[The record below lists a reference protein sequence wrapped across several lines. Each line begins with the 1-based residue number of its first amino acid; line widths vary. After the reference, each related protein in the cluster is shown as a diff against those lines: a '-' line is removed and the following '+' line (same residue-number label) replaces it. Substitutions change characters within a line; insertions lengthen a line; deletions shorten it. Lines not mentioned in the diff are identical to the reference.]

1 MNRMYRYIVFCLVGL
16 LAVFAVQAQQ
26 LPINLENI
34 SDQQL
39 LQLIS
44 QYQLSGLSESE
55 LEARAREKGLSTD
68 QILLLKKRMA
78 ILDPGGMGVPTN
90 ASYNNKTDA
99 YTERN
104 RILTRGPSIKKRDST
119 GNTLYMFG
127 EEIFDNLDL
136 SFEPN
141 PHVTS
146 PPNYVIGIN
155 DQIVVDIFGLSE
167 NTKKL
172 KVSTEGTI
180 RFPNLGPI
188 RVAGLTLEQAT
199 EKITRSLT
207 TIYPAITGGKTRVAV
222 SLGQIRS
229 IRVTVIGEVFRPG
242 NYTMSSLSTLMHA
255 LYACGGPSGIGTMRE
270 VSLIRAGKKVVELD
284 VYDFLM
290 KGDLSKN
297 VLLQDD
303 DVIRVSPFQ
312 LRVGIR
318 GAVKR
323 PAIFDLR
330 PGDAASTLLQYA
342 GGFTDKAMKNFVR
355 VKRWGTANREVLT
368 VPFTQL
374 DRFQLLSGDTLYVDS
389 LVKWFT
395 NRVVIAGA
403 VNYPGEFGLNEVN
416 QLSTLLQMAQPNEM
430 ALLDRAM
437 IIRKQEDYTPSYIP
451 FSIKDVQ
458 AGKFNI
464 NLQREDSIH
473 IFKLEDLREA
483 YTLKIN
489 GEVNRPDTYLFA
501 SGMRIQ
507 DLILLAGG
515 LKDGASLQRIEVSR
529 RLRKS
534 NNALDTAVYAVIK
547 SIDLQQGIGL
557 VQNELDFLLEPFD
570 MVSVRKSP
578 SYKEQITVSVEGEVM
593 YPGTYTLAGNRE
605 RLTDIIKRAGGL
617 KQAAYAQGAILV
629 RKTYLGTSQADA
641 AIFNNKL
648 SLVNSQGRGAAPVLS
663 TTDTAQ
669 LRATLD
675 NISAQQKP
683 VAIRLD
689 QALQQPGTMEDLFL
703 EEGDVLKVPKQVQTV
718 QTFGAVNVP
727 QQLAYR
733 QGMTVRNLI
742 HESGGFALSA
752 ARKKLYVVNP
762 NGTVAAT
769 RRFLFFKSYPSLQ
782 PGSEIYVPARRESR
796 RLTPAEI
803 IGLGTGL
810 ISMGGLVIALLNTAR

>member
-1 MNRMYRYIVFCLVGL
+1 MLRYIIICLLGIYGFS
-16 LAVFAVQAQQ
+16 LAQAQQ
-26 LPINLENI
+26 IPVNLENI

-155 DQIVVDIFGLSE
+155 DQIVVDVFGLSE

-207 TIYPAITGGKTRVAV
+207 TIYPAIAGGKTRVAV

-303 DVIRVSPFQ
+303 DVIRISPFQ
-312 LRVGIR
+312 IRVGIR

-501 SGMRIQ
+501 AGMRIQ

-557 VQNELDFLLEPFD
+557 AQNELDFLLEPFD

-733 QGMTVRNLI
+733 QGMTVRHLI

>member
-1 MNRMYRYIVFCLVGL
+1 MLRYNIVIL
-16 LAVFAVQAQQ
+16 LGIFSLSVLHAQQ

-68 QILLLKKRMA
+68 QILMLKKRMA

-90 ASYNNKTDA
+90 AAYNNKTDA

-127 EEIFDNLDL
+127 EEMFDNLDL

-155 DQIVVDIFGLSE
+155 DQLVVDVFGLSE

-188 RVAGLTLEQAT
+188 RVAGLTLEQAA

-207 TIYPAITGGKTRVAV
+207 AIYPAIASGKTRVAV

-270 VSLIRAGKKVVELD
+270 VALIRAGKKVVDLD

-297 VLLQDD
+297 QLLQDD
-303 DVIRVSPFQ
+303 DVIKVSPFQ
-312 LRVGIR
+312 VRVGIR

-323 PAIFDLR
+323 PAMFDLR
-330 PGDAASTLLQYA
+330 AGDHASVLLNYA
-342 GGFTDKAMKNFVR
+342 GGFTDKAMKSFVR
-355 VKRWGTANREVLT
+355 VKRWGSANREVLT
-368 VPFTQL
+368 VPFSQL
-374 DRFQLLSGDTLYVDS
+374 DKFELLSGDTLYVDS

-395 NRVVIAGA
+395 NRVVISGA

-416 QLSTLLQMAQPNEM
+416 QLSKLLQLAQPNEM

-437 IIRKQEDYTPSYIP
+437 IIRKQEDFTPSYIP
-451 FSIKDVQ
+451 FSIKEVQ
-458 AGKFNI
+458 AGSFNI
-464 NLQREDSIH
+464 NLQREDSVH
-473 IFKLEDLREA
+473 IFKIDELREA

-489 GEVNRPDTYLFA
+489 GEVNRPDTYNYA
-501 SGMRIQ
+501 AGMRIQ

-529 RLRKS
+529 RLRKANS
-534 NNALDTAVYAVIK
+534 VTDTAVYAVIK
-547 SIDLQQGIGL
+547 SIDLQKGIGI
-557 VQNELDFLLEPFD
+557 QSNELDFILEPFD
-570 MVSVRKSP
+570 IVSIRKSP
-578 SYKEQITVSVEGEVM
+578 TYKEQITVSIEGEVM
-593 YPGTYTLAGNRE
+593 YPGTYTLSGNRE

-617 KQAAYAQGAILV
+617 KQAAYAPGAILV

-648 SLVNSQGRGAAPVLS
+648 SLVNSQGRGGAPVLS

-689 QALQQPGTMEDLFL
+689 QALQLPGSMEDLFL

-727 QQLAYR
+727 QQLAFR
-733 QGMTVRNLI
+733 EGMTVRNLI

-782 PGSEIYVPARRESR
+782 PGSEIYVPARRDTR

>member
-1 MNRMYRYIVFCLVGL
+1 MLRYSIVIL
-16 LAVFAVQAQQ
+16 LGIFSLSVLHAQQ

-68 QILLLKKRMA
+68 QILMLKKRMA

-90 ASYNNKTDA
+90 AAYNNKTDA

-127 EEIFDNLDL
+127 EEMFDNLDL

-155 DQIVVDIFGLSE
+155 DQLVVDVFGLSE

-207 TIYPAITGGKTRVAV
+207 AIYPAIASGKTRVAV

-270 VSLIRAGKKVVELD
+270 VALIRAGKKVVDLD

-297 VLLQDD
+297 QLLQDD
-303 DVIRVSPFQ
+303 DVIKVSPFQ
-312 LRVGIR
+312 VRVGIR

-323 PAIFDLR
+323 PAMFDLR
-330 PGDAASTLLQYA
+330 AGDHASVLLNYA
-342 GGFTDKAMKNFVR
+342 GGFTDKAMKSFVR
-355 VKRWGTANREVLT
+355 VKRWGSANREVLT
-368 VPFTQL
+368 VPFSQL
-374 DRFQLLSGDTLYVDS
+374 DKFELLSGDTLYVDS

-395 NRVVIAGA
+395 NRVVISGA

-416 QLSTLLQMAQPNEM
+416 QLSKLLQLAQPNEM

-437 IIRKQEDYTPSYIP
+437 IIRKQEDFTPSYIP
-451 FSIKDVQ
+451 FSIKEVQ
-458 AGKFNI
+458 AGSFNI
-464 NLQREDSIH
+464 NLQREDSVH
-473 IFKLEDLREA
+473 IFKIDELREA

-489 GEVNRPDTYLFA
+489 GEVNRPDTYNYA
-501 SGMRIQ
+501 AGMRIQ

-529 RLRKS
+529 RLRKANS
-534 NNALDTAVYAVIK
+534 VTDTAVYAVIK
-547 SIDLQQGIGL
+547 SIDLQKGIGI
-557 VQNELDFLLEPFD
+557 QSNELDFILEPFD
-570 MVSVRKSP
+570 IVSIRKSP
-578 SYKEQITVSVEGEVM
+578 TYKEQITVSIEGEVM
-593 YPGTYTLAGNRE
+593 YPGTYTLSGNRE

-617 KQAAYAQGAILV
+617 KQAAYAPGAILV

-648 SLVNSQGRGAAPVLS
+648 SLVNSQGRGGAPVLS

-689 QALQQPGTMEDLFL
+689 QALQLPGSMEDLFL

-727 QQLAYR
+727 QQLAFR
-733 QGMTVRNLI
+733 EGMTVRNLI

-782 PGSEIYVPARRESR
+782 PGSEIYVPARRDTR

>member
-1 MNRMYRYIVFCLVGL
+1 MLRYSIVIL
-16 LAVFAVQAQQ
+16 LGIFSLSVLHAQQ

-68 QILLLKKRMA
+68 QILMLKKRMA

-90 ASYNNKTDA
+90 AAYNNKTDA

-127 EEIFDNLDL
+127 EEMFDNLDL

-155 DQIVVDIFGLSE
+155 DQLVVDVFGLSE
-167 NTKKL
+167 NTRKL

-207 TIYPAITGGKTRVAV
+207 AIYPAIASGKTRVAV

-270 VSLIRAGKKVVELD
+270 VALIRAGKKVVDLD

-297 VLLQDD
+297 QLLQDD
-303 DVIRVSPFQ
+303 DVIKVSPFQ
-312 LRVGIR
+312 VRVGIR

-323 PAIFDLR
+323 PAMFDLR
-330 PGDAASTLLQYA
+330 AGDHASVLLNYA
-342 GGFTDKAMKNFVR
+342 GGFTDKAMKSFVR
-355 VKRWGTANREVLT
+355 VKRWGSANREVLT
-368 VPFTQL
+368 VPFSQL
-374 DRFQLLSGDTLYVDS
+374 DKFELLSGDTLYVDS

-395 NRVVIAGA
+395 NRVVISGA

-416 QLSTLLQMAQPNEM
+416 QLSKLLQLAQPNEM

-437 IIRKQEDYTPSYIP
+437 IIRKQEDFTPSYIP
-451 FSIKDVQ
+451 FSIKEVQ
-458 AGKFNI
+458 AGSFNI
-464 NLQREDSIH
+464 NLQREDSVH
-473 IFKLEDLREA
+473 IFKIDELREA

-489 GEVNRPDTYLFA
+489 GEVNRPDTYNYA
-501 SGMRIQ
+501 AGMRIQ

-529 RLRKS
+529 RLRKANS
-534 NNALDTAVYAVIK
+534 VTDTAVYAVIR
-547 SIDLQQGIGL
+547 SIDLQKGIGI
-557 VQNELDFLLEPFD
+557 QSNELDFILEPFD
-570 MVSVRKSP
+570 IVSIRKSP
-578 SYKEQITVSVEGEVM
+578 TYKEQITVSIEGEVM
-593 YPGTYTLAGNRE
+593 YPGTYTLSGNRE

-617 KQAAYAQGAILV
+617 KQAAYAPGAILV

-648 SLVNSQGRGAAPVLS
+648 SLVNSQGRGGAPVLS

-689 QALQQPGTMEDLFL
+689 QALQLPGSMEDLFL

-727 QQLAYR
+727 QQLAFR
-733 QGMTVRNLI
+733 EGMTVRNLI

-782 PGSEIYVPARRESR
+782 PGSEIYVPARRDTR

>member
-1 MNRMYRYIVFCLVGL
+1 MLRYNIVIL
-16 LAVFAVQAQQ
+16 LGIFSLSVLHAQQ

-68 QILLLKKRMA
+68 QILMLKKRMA

-90 ASYNNKTDA
+90 AAYNNKTDA

-127 EEIFDNLDL
+127 EEMFDNLDL

-155 DQIVVDIFGLSE
+155 DQLVVDVFGLSE

-207 TIYPAITGGKTRVAV
+207 AIYPAIASGKTRVAV

-270 VSLIRAGKKVVELD
+270 VALIRAGKKVVDLD

-297 VLLQDD
+297 QLLQDD
-303 DVIRVSPFQ
+303 DVIKVSPFQ
-312 LRVGIR
+312 VRVGIR

-323 PAIFDLR
+323 PAMFDLR
-330 PGDAASTLLQYA
+330 AGDHASVLLNYA
-342 GGFTDKAMKNFVR
+342 GGFTDKAMKSFVR
-355 VKRWGTANREVLT
+355 VKRWGSANREVLT
-368 VPFTQL
+368 VPFSQL
-374 DRFQLLSGDTLYVDS
+374 DKFELLSGDTLYVDS

-395 NRVVIAGA
+395 NRVVISGA

-416 QLSTLLQMAQPNEM
+416 QLSKLLQLAQPNEM

-437 IIRKQEDYTPSYIP
+437 IIRKQEDFTPSYIP
-451 FSIKDVQ
+451 FSIKEVQ
-458 AGKFNI
+458 TGSFNI
-464 NLQREDSIH
+464 NLQREDSVH
-473 IFKLEDLREA
+473 IFKIDELREA

-489 GEVNRPDTYLFA
+489 GEVNRPDTYNYA
-501 SGMRIQ
+501 AGMRIQ

-529 RLRKS
+529 RLRKTNS
-534 NNALDTAVYAVIK
+534 VTDTAVYAVIK
-547 SIDLQQGIGL
+547 SIDLQKGIGI
-557 VQNELDFLLEPFD
+557 QSNELDFILEPFD
-570 MVSVRKSP
+570 IVSIRKSP
-578 SYKEQITVSVEGEVM
+578 TYKEQITVSIEGEVM
-593 YPGTYTLAGNRE
+593 YPGTYTLSGNRE

-617 KQAAYAQGAILV
+617 KQAAYAPGAILV

-648 SLVNSQGRGAAPVLS
+648 SLVNSQGRGGAPVLS

-689 QALQQPGTMEDLFL
+689 QALQLPGSMEDLFL

-727 QQLAYR
+727 QQLAFR
-733 QGMTVRNLI
+733 EGMTVRNLI

-782 PGSEIYVPARRESR
+782 PGSEIYVPARRDTR

>member
-1 MNRMYRYIVFCLVGL
+1 MLRYSIVIL
-16 LAVFAVQAQQ
+16 LGIFSLSVLHAQQ

-68 QILLLKKRMA
+68 QILMLKKRMA

-90 ASYNNKTDA
+90 AAYNNKTDA

-127 EEIFDNLDL
+127 EEMFDNLDL

-155 DQIVVDIFGLSE
+155 DQLVVDVFGLSE

-207 TIYPAITGGKTRVAV
+207 AIYPAIASGKTRVAV

-270 VSLIRAGKKVVELD
+270 VALIRAGKKVVDLD

-297 VLLQDD
+297 QLLQDD
-303 DVIRVSPFQ
+303 DVIKVSPFQ
-312 LRVGIR
+312 VRVGIR

-323 PAIFDLR
+323 PAMFDLR
-330 PGDAASTLLQYA
+330 AGDHASVLLNYA
-342 GGFTDKAMKNFVR
+342 GGFTDKAMKSFVR
-355 VKRWGTANREVLT
+355 VKRWGSANREVLT
-368 VPFTQL
+368 VPFSQL
-374 DRFQLLSGDTLYVDS
+374 DKFELLSGDTLYVDS

-395 NRVVIAGA
+395 NRVVISGA

-416 QLSTLLQMAQPNEM
+416 QLSKLLQLAQPNEM

-437 IIRKQEDYTPSYIP
+437 IIRKQEDFTPSYIP
-451 FSIKDVQ
+451 FSIKEVQ
-458 AGKFNI
+458 AGSFNI
-464 NLQREDSIH
+464 NLQREDSVH
-473 IFKLEDLREA
+473 IFKIDELREV

-489 GEVNRPDTYLFA
+489 GEVNRPDTYNYA
-501 SGMRIQ
+501 AGMRIQ

-529 RLRKS
+529 RLRKTNS
-534 NNALDTAVYAVIK
+534 VTDTAVYAVIK
-547 SIDLQQGIGL
+547 SIDLQKGIGI
-557 VQNELDFLLEPFD
+557 QSNELDFILEPFD
-570 MVSVRKSP
+570 IVSIRKSP
-578 SYKEQITVSVEGEVM
+578 TYKEQITVSIEGEVM
-593 YPGTYTLAGNRE
+593 YPGTYTLSGNRE

-617 KQAAYAQGAILV
+617 KQAAYAPGAILV

-648 SLVNSQGRGAAPVLS
+648 SLVNSQGRGGAPVLS

-689 QALQQPGTMEDLFL
+689 QALQLPGSMEDLFL

-727 QQLAYR
+727 QQLAFR
-733 QGMTVRNLI
+733 EGMTVRNLI

-769 RRFLFFKSYPSLQ
+769 RQFLFFKSYPSLQ
-782 PGSEIYVPARRESR
+782 PGSEIYVPARRDTR

>member
-1 MNRMYRYIVFCLVGL
+1 MLRYSIVIL
-16 LAVFAVQAQQ
+16 LGIFSLSVLHAQQ

-68 QILLLKKRMA
+68 QILMLKKRMA

-90 ASYNNKTDA
+90 AAYNNKTDA

-127 EEIFDNLDL
+127 EEMFDNLDL

-155 DQIVVDIFGLSE
+155 DQLVVDVFGLSE

-207 TIYPAITGGKTRVAV
+207 AIYPAIASGKTRVAV

-270 VSLIRAGKKVVELD
+270 VALIRAGKKVVDLD

-297 VLLQDD
+297 QLLQDD
-303 DVIRVSPFQ
+303 DVIKVSPFQ
-312 LRVGIR
+312 VRVGIR

-323 PAIFDLR
+323 PAMFDLR
-330 PGDAASTLLQYA
+330 AGDHASVLLNYA
-342 GGFTDKAMKNFVR
+342 GGFTDKAMKSFVR
-355 VKRWGTANREVLT
+355 VKRWGSANREVLT
-368 VPFTQL
+368 VPFSQL
-374 DRFQLLSGDTLYVDS
+374 DKFELLSGDTLYVDS

-395 NRVVIAGA
+395 NRVVISGA

-416 QLSTLLQMAQPNEM
+416 QLSKLLQLAQPNEM

-437 IIRKQEDYTPSYIP
+437 IIRKQEDFTPSYIP
-451 FSIKDVQ
+451 FSIKEVQ
-458 AGKFNI
+458 AGSFNI
-464 NLQREDSIH
+464 NLQREDSVH
-473 IFKLEDLREA
+473 IFKIDELREV

-489 GEVNRPDTYLFA
+489 GEVNRPDTYNYA
-501 SGMRIQ
+501 AGMRIQ

-529 RLRKS
+529 RLRKA
-534 NNALDTAVYAVIK
+534 NNVTDTAVYAVIK
-547 SIDLQQGIGL
+547 SIDLQKGIGI
-557 VQNELDFLLEPFD
+557 QSNELDFILEPFD
-570 MVSVRKSP
+570 IVSIRKSP
-578 SYKEQITVSVEGEVM
+578 TYKEQITVSIEGEVM
-593 YPGTYTLAGNRE
+593 YPGTYTLSGNRE

-617 KQAAYAQGAILV
+617 KQAAYAPGAILV

-648 SLVNSQGRGAAPVLS
+648 SLVNSQGRGGAPVLS

-689 QALQQPGTMEDLFL
+689 QALQLPGSMEDLFL

-727 QQLAYR
+727 QQLAFR
-733 QGMTVRNLI
+733 EGMTVRNLI

-782 PGSEIYVPARRESR
+782 PGSEIYVPARRDTR

>member
-1 MNRMYRYIVFCLVGL
+1 MLRYSIVIL
-16 LAVFAVQAQQ
+16 LGIFSLSVLHAQQ

-68 QILLLKKRMA
+68 QILMLKKRMA

-90 ASYNNKTDA
+90 AAYNNKTDA

-127 EEIFDNLDL
+127 EEMFDNLDL

-155 DQIVVDIFGLSE
+155 DQLVVDVFGLSE

-207 TIYPAITGGKTRVAV
+207 AIYPAIASGKTRVAV

-270 VSLIRAGKKVVELD
+270 VALIRAGKKVVDLD

-297 VLLQDD
+297 QLLQDD
-303 DVIRVSPFQ
+303 DVIKVSPFQ
-312 LRVGIR
+312 VRVGIR

-323 PAIFDLR
+323 PAMFDLR
-330 PGDAASTLLQYA
+330 AGDHASVLLNYA
-342 GGFTDKAMKNFVR
+342 GGFTDKAMKSFVR
-355 VKRWGTANREVLT
+355 VKRWGSANREVLT
-368 VPFTQL
+368 VPFSQL
-374 DRFQLLSGDTLYVDS
+374 DKFELLSGDTLYVDS

-395 NRVVIAGA
+395 NRVVISGA

-416 QLSTLLQMAQPNEM
+416 QLSKLLQLAQPNEM

-437 IIRKQEDYTPSYIP
+437 IIRKQEDFTPSYIP
-451 FSIKDVQ
+451 FSIKEVQ
-458 AGKFNI
+458 AGSFNI
-464 NLQREDSIH
+464 NLQREDSVH
-473 IFKLEDLREA
+473 IFKIDELREV

-489 GEVNRPDTYLFA
+489 GEVNRPDTYNYA
-501 SGMRIQ
+501 AGMRIQ

-529 RLRKS
+529 RLRKANS
-534 NNALDTAVYAVIK
+534 VTDTAVYAVIK
-547 SIDLQQGIGL
+547 SIDLQKGIGI
-557 VQNELDFLLEPFD
+557 QSNELDFILEPFD
-570 MVSVRKSP
+570 IVSIRKSP
-578 SYKEQITVSVEGEVM
+578 TYKEQITVSIEGEVM
-593 YPGTYTLAGNRE
+593 YPGTYTLSGNRE

-617 KQAAYAQGAILV
+617 KQAAYAPGAILV

-648 SLVNSQGRGAAPVLS
+648 SLVNSQGRGGAPVLS

-689 QALQQPGTMEDLFL
+689 QALQLPGSMEDLFL

-727 QQLAYR
+727 QQLAFR
-733 QGMTVRNLI
+733 EGMTVRNLI

-782 PGSEIYVPARRESR
+782 PGSEIYVPARRDTR

>member
-1 MNRMYRYIVFCLVGL
+1 MLRYSIVIL
-16 LAVFAVQAQQ
+16 LGIFSLSVLHAQQ

-68 QILLLKKRMA
+68 QILMLKKRMA

-90 ASYNNKTDA
+90 AAYNNKTDA

-127 EEIFDNLDL
+127 EEMFDNLDL

-155 DQIVVDIFGLSE
+155 DQLVVDVFGLSE
-167 NTKKL
+167 NTRKL

-207 TIYPAITGGKTRVAV
+207 AIYPAIASGKTRVAV

-270 VSLIRAGKKVVELD
+270 VALIRAGKKVVDLD

-297 VLLQDD
+297 QLLQDD
-303 DVIRVSPFQ
+303 DVIKVSPFQ
-312 LRVGIR
+312 VRVGIR

-323 PAIFDLR
+323 PAMFDLR
-330 PGDAASTLLQYA
+330 AGDHASVLLNYA
-342 GGFTDKAMKNFVR
+342 GGFTDKAMKSFVR
-355 VKRWGTANREVLT
+355 VKRWGSANREVLT
-368 VPFTQL
+368 VPFSQL
-374 DRFQLLSGDTLYVDS
+374 DKFELLSGDTLYVDS

-395 NRVVIAGA
+395 NRVVISGA

-416 QLSTLLQMAQPNEM
+416 QLSKLLQLAQPNEM

-437 IIRKQEDYTPSYIP
+437 IIRKQEDFTPSYIP
-451 FSIKDVQ
+451 FSIKEVQ
-458 AGKFNI
+458 AGSFNI
-464 NLQREDSIH
+464 NLQREDSVH
-473 IFKLEDLREA
+473 IFKIDELREA

-489 GEVNRPDTYLFA
+489 GEVNRPDTYNYA
-501 SGMRIQ
+501 AGMRIQ

-529 RLRKS
+529 RLRKANS
-534 NNALDTAVYAVIK
+534 VTDTAVYAVIK
-547 SIDLQQGIGL
+547 SIDLQKGIGI
-557 VQNELDFLLEPFD
+557 QSNELDFILEPFD
-570 MVSVRKSP
+570 IVSIRKSP
-578 SYKEQITVSVEGEVM
+578 TYKEQITVSIEGEVM
-593 YPGTYTLAGNRE
+593 YPGTYTLSGNRE

-617 KQAAYAQGAILV
+617 KQAAYAPGAILV

-648 SLVNSQGRGAAPVLS
+648 SLVNSQGRGGAPVLS

-689 QALQQPGTMEDLFL
+689 QALQLPGSMEDLFL

-727 QQLAYR
+727 QQLAFR
-733 QGMTVRNLI
+733 EGMTVRNLI

-782 PGSEIYVPARRESR
+782 PGSEIYVPARRDTR

>member
-1 MNRMYRYIVFCLVGL
+1 MLRYSIVIL
-16 LAVFAVQAQQ
+16 LGIFSLSVLHAQQ

-68 QILLLKKRMA
+68 QILMLKKRMA
-78 ILDPGGMGVPTN
+78 ILDPGGMGMPTN
-90 ASYNNKTDA
+90 AAYNNKTDA

-127 EEIFDNLDL
+127 EEMFDNLDL

-155 DQIVVDIFGLSE
+155 DQLVVDVFGLSE

-199 EKITRSLT
+199 EKITRSLKA
-207 TIYPAITGGKTRVAV
+207 IYPAIASGKTRVAV

-270 VSLIRAGKKVVELD
+270 VALIRAGKKVVDLD

-297 VLLQDD
+297 QLLQDD
-303 DVIRVSPFQ
+303 DVIKVSPFQ
-312 LRVGIR
+312 VRVGIR

-323 PAIFDLR
+323 PAMFDLR
-330 PGDAASTLLQYA
+330 AGDHASVLLNYA
-342 GGFTDKAMKNFVR
+342 GGFTDKAMKSFVR
-355 VKRWGTANREVLT
+355 VKRWGSANREVLT
-368 VPFTQL
+368 VPFSQL
-374 DRFQLLSGDTLYVDS
+374 DKFELLSGDTLYVDS

-395 NRVVIAGA
+395 NRVVISGA

-416 QLSTLLQMAQPNEM
+416 QLSKLLQLAQPNEM

-437 IIRKQEDYTPSYIP
+437 IIRKQEDFTPSYIP
-451 FSIKDVQ
+451 FSIKEVQ
-458 AGKFNI
+458 AGSFNI
-464 NLQREDSIH
+464 NLQREDSVH
-473 IFKLEDLREA
+473 IFKIDELREA

-489 GEVNRPDTYLFA
+489 GEVNRPDTYNYA
-501 SGMRIQ
+501 AGMRIQ

-529 RLRKS
+529 RLRKTNS
-534 NNALDTAVYAVIK
+534 VTDTAVYAVIK
-547 SIDLQQGIGL
+547 SIDLQKGIGI
-557 VQNELDFLLEPFD
+557 QSNELDFILEPFD
-570 MVSVRKSP
+570 IVSIRKSP
-578 SYKEQITVSVEGEVM
+578 TYKEQITVSIEGEVM
-593 YPGTYTLAGNRE
+593 YPGTYTLSGNRE

-617 KQAAYAQGAILV
+617 KQAAYAPGAILV

-648 SLVNSQGRGAAPVLS
+648 SLVNSQGRGGAPVLS

-689 QALQQPGTMEDLFL
+689 QALQLPGSMEDLFL

-727 QQLAYR
+727 QQLAFR
-733 QGMTVRNLI
+733 EGMTVRNLI

-782 PGSEIYVPARRESR
+782 PGSEIYVPARRDTR

>member
-1 MNRMYRYIVFCLVGL
+1 MLRYSIVIL
-16 LAVFAVQAQQ
+16 LGIFSLSVLHAQQ

-68 QILLLKKRMA
+68 QILMLKKRMA

-90 ASYNNKTDA
+90 AAYNNKTDA

-127 EEIFDNLDL
+127 EEMFDNLDL

-155 DQIVVDIFGLSE
+155 DQLVVDVFGLSE

-199 EKITRSLT
+199 EKITRSLKA
-207 TIYPAITGGKTRVAV
+207 IYPAIASGKTRVAV

-270 VSLIRAGKKVVELD
+270 VALIRAGKKVVDLD

-297 VLLQDD
+297 QLLQDD
-303 DVIRVSPFQ
+303 DVIKVSPFQ
-312 LRVGIR
+312 VRVGIR

-323 PAIFDLR
+323 PAMFDLR
-330 PGDAASTLLQYA
+330 AGDHASVLLNYA
-342 GGFTDKAMKNFVR
+342 GGFTDKAMKSFVR
-355 VKRWGTANREVLT
+355 VKRWGSANREVLT
-368 VPFTQL
+368 VPFSQL
-374 DRFQLLSGDTLYVDS
+374 DKFELLSGDTLYVDS

-395 NRVVIAGA
+395 NRVVISGA

-416 QLSTLLQMAQPNEM
+416 QLSKLLQLAQPNEM

-437 IIRKQEDYTPSYIP
+437 IIRKQEDFTPSYIP
-451 FSIKDVQ
+451 FSIKEVQ
-458 AGKFNI
+458 AGSFNI
-464 NLQREDSIH
+464 NLQREDSVH
-473 IFKLEDLREA
+473 IFKIDELREA

-489 GEVNRPDTYLFA
+489 GEVNRPDTYNYA
-501 SGMRIQ
+501 AGMRIQ

-529 RLRKS
+529 RLRKTNS
-534 NNALDTAVYAVIK
+534 VTDTAVYAVIK
-547 SIDLQQGIGL
+547 SIDLQKGIGI
-557 VQNELDFLLEPFD
+557 QSNELDFILEPFD
-570 MVSVRKSP
+570 IVSIRKSP
-578 SYKEQITVSVEGEVM
+578 TYKEQITVSIEGEVM
-593 YPGTYTLAGNRE
+593 YPGTYTLSGNRE

-617 KQAAYAQGAILV
+617 KQAAYAPGAILV

-648 SLVNSQGRGAAPVLS
+648 SLVNSQGRGGAPVLS

-689 QALQQPGTMEDLFL
+689 QALQLPGSMEDLFL

-727 QQLAYR
+727 QQLAFR
-733 QGMTVRNLI
+733 EGMTVRNLI

-782 PGSEIYVPARRESR
+782 PGSEIYVPARRDTR

>member
-1 MNRMYRYIVFCLVGL
+1 MLRYSIVILLGIFSVGVL
-16 LAVFAVQAQQ
+16 PAQQ
-26 LPINLENI
+26 LPVNLENI

-68 QILLLKKRMA
+68 QILMLKKRMA

-90 ASYNNKTDA
+90 AAYNNKTDA

-127 EEIFDNLDL
+127 EEMFDNLDL

-155 DQIVVDIFGLSE
+155 DQLVVDVFGLSE

-207 TIYPAITGGKTRVAV
+207 ANYPAIASGKTRVAV

-270 VSLIRAGKKVVELD
+270 VALIRAGKKVVELD

-297 VLLQDD
+297 QLLQDD
-303 DVIRVSPFQ
+303 DVIKVSPFQ
-312 LRVGIR
+312 VRVGIR

-323 PAIFDLR
+323 PAMFDLR
-330 PGDAASTLLQYA
+330 AGDHASVLLNYA
-342 GGFTDKAMKNFVR
+342 GGFTDKAMKSFVR
-355 VKRWGTANREVLT
+355 VKRWGSANREVLT
-368 VPFTQL
+368 VPFSQL
-374 DRFQLLSGDTLYVDS
+374 DKFELLSGDTLYVDS

-395 NRVVIAGA
+395 NRVVISGA

-416 QLSTLLQMAQPNEM
+416 QLSKLLQLAQPNEM

-437 IIRKQEDYTPSYIP
+437 IIRKQEDFTPSYIP
-451 FSIKDVQ
+451 FSIKEVL
-458 AGKFNI
+458 AGSFNI
-464 NLQREDSIH
+464 NLQREDSVH
-473 IFKLEDLREA
+473 IFKIDELREV

-489 GEVNRPDTYLFA
+489 GEVNRPDTYNYA
-501 SGMRIQ
+501 AGMRIQ

-529 RLRKS
+529 RLRKANS
-534 NNALDTAVYAVIK
+534 VTDTAVYAVIK
-547 SIDLQQGIGL
+547 SIDLQKGIGI
-557 VQNELDFLLEPFD
+557 QSNELDFILEPFD
-570 MVSVRKSP
+570 IVSIRKSP
-578 SYKEQITVSVEGEVM
+578 TYKEQITVSIEGEVM
-593 YPGTYTLAGNRE
+593 YPGTYTLSGNRE

-617 KQAAYAQGAILV
+617 KQAAYAPGAILV

-648 SLVNSQGRGAAPVLS
+648 SLVNSQGRGGAPVLS

-689 QALQQPGTMEDLFL
+689 QALQLPGSMEDLFL

-727 QQLAYR
+727 QQLAFR
-733 QGMTVRNLI
+733 EGMTVRNLI

-782 PGSEIYVPARRESR
+782 PGSEIYVPARRDTR

>member
-1 MNRMYRYIVFCLVGL
+1 MLRYSIVIL
-16 LAVFAVQAQQ
+16 LGIFSLSVLHAQQ

-39 LQLIS
+39 LQLIA

-68 QILLLKKRMA
+68 QILMLKKRMA

-90 ASYNNKTDA
+90 AAYNNKTDA

-127 EEIFDNLDL
+127 EEMFDNLDL

-155 DQIVVDIFGLSE
+155 DQLVVDVFGLSE

-207 TIYPAITGGKTRVAV
+207 AIYPAIASGKTRVAV

-270 VSLIRAGKKVVELD
+270 VALIRAGKKVVDLD

-297 VLLQDD
+297 QLLQDD
-303 DVIRVSPFQ
+303 DVIKVSPFQ
-312 LRVGIR
+312 VRVGIR

-323 PAIFDLR
+323 PAMFDLR
-330 PGDAASTLLQYA
+330 AGDHASVLLNYA
-342 GGFTDKAMKNFVR
+342 GGFTDKAMKSFVR
-355 VKRWGTANREVLT
+355 VKRWGSANREVLT
-368 VPFTQL
+368 VPFSQL
-374 DRFQLLSGDTLYVDS
+374 DKFELLSGDTLYVDS

-395 NRVVIAGA
+395 NRVVISGA

-416 QLSTLLQMAQPNEM
+416 QLSKLLQLAQPNEM

-437 IIRKQEDYTPSYIP
+437 IIRKQEDFTPSYIP
-451 FSIKDVQ
+451 FSIKEVQ
-458 AGKFNI
+458 AGSFNI
-464 NLQREDSIH
+464 NLQREDSVH
-473 IFKLEDLREA
+473 IFKIDELREA

-489 GEVNRPDTYLFA
+489 GEVNRPDTYNYA
-501 SGMRIQ
+501 AGMRIQ

-529 RLRKS
+529 RLRKANS
-534 NNALDTAVYAVIK
+534 VTDTAVYAVIK
-547 SIDLQQGIGL
+547 SIDLQKGIGI
-557 VQNELDFLLEPFD
+557 QSNELDFILEPFD
-570 MVSVRKSP
+570 IVSIRKSP
-578 SYKEQITVSVEGEVM
+578 TYKEQITVSIEGEVM
-593 YPGTYTLAGNRE
+593 YPGTYTLSGNRE

-617 KQAAYAQGAILV
+617 KQAAYAPGAILV

-648 SLVNSQGRGAAPVLS
+648 SLVNSQGRGGAPVLS

-689 QALQQPGTMEDLFL
+689 QALQLPGSMEDLFL

-727 QQLAYR
+727 QQLAFR
-733 QGMTVRNLI
+733 EGMTVRNLI

-782 PGSEIYVPARRESR
+782 PGSEIYVPARRDTR

>member
-1 MNRMYRYIVFCLVGL
+1 MLRYSIVIL
-16 LAVFAVQAQQ
+16 LGIFSLSVLHAQQ

-68 QILLLKKRMA
+68 QILMLKKRMA

-90 ASYNNKTDA
+90 AAYNNKTDA

-127 EEIFDNLDL
+127 EEMFDNLDL

-155 DQIVVDIFGLSE
+155 DQLVVDVFGLSE

-207 TIYPAITGGKTRVAV
+207 AIYPAIASGKTRVAV

-270 VSLIRAGKKVVELD
+270 VALIRAGKKVVDLD

-297 VLLQDD
+297 QLLQDD
-303 DVIRVSPFQ
+303 DVIKVSPFQ
-312 LRVGIR
+312 VRVGIR

-323 PAIFDLR
+323 PAMFDLR
-330 PGDAASTLLQYA
+330 AGDKASVLLNYA
-342 GGFTDKAMKNFVR
+342 GGFTDKAMKSFVR
-355 VKRWGTANREVLT
+355 VKRWGASNREVLT
-368 VPFTQL
+368 VPFSQL
-374 DRFQLLSGDTLYVDS
+374 DKFELLSGDTLYVDS

-395 NRVVIAGA
+395 NRVVISGA

-416 QLSTLLQMAQPNEM
+416 QLSKLLQLAQPNEM

-437 IIRKQEDYTPSYIP
+437 IIRKQEDFTPSFIP
-451 FSIKDVQ
+451 FSIKEVQ
-458 AGKFNI
+458 AGSFNI
-464 NLQREDSIH
+464 NLQREDSVH
-473 IFKLEDLREA
+473 IFKIDELREA

-489 GEVNRPDTYLFA
+489 GEVNRPDTYNYA
-501 SGMRIQ
+501 AGMRIQ

-529 RLRKS
+529 RLRKANS
-534 NNALDTAVYAVIK
+534 VTDTAVYAVIK
-547 SIDLQQGIGL
+547 SIDLQKGIGI
-557 VQNELDFLLEPFD
+557 QSNELDFILEPFD
-570 MVSVRKSP
+570 IVSIRKSP
-578 SYKEQITVSVEGEVM
+578 TYKEQITVSIEGEVM
-593 YPGTYTLAGNRE
+593 YPGTYTLSGNRE

-617 KQAAYAQGAILV
+617 KQAAYAPGAILV

-648 SLVNSQGRGAAPVLS
+648 SLVNSQGRGGAPVLS

-689 QALQQPGTMEDLFL
+689 QALQLPGSMEDLFL

-727 QQLAYR
+727 QQLAFR
-733 QGMTVRNLI
+733 EGMTVRNLI

-782 PGSEIYVPARRESR
+782 PGSEIYVPARRDTR

>member
-1 MNRMYRYIVFCLVGL
+1 MLRYSIVIL
-16 LAVFAVQAQQ
+16 LGIFSLSVLHAQQ

-68 QILLLKKRMA
+68 QILMLKKRMA

-90 ASYNNKTDA
+90 AAYNNKTDA

-127 EEIFDNLDL
+127 EEMFDNLDL

-155 DQIVVDIFGLSE
+155 DQLVVDVFGLSE

-207 TIYPAITGGKTRVAV
+207 AIYPAIASGKTRVAV

-270 VSLIRAGKKVVELD
+270 VALIRAGKKVVDLD

-297 VLLQDD
+297 QLLQDD
-303 DVIRVSPFQ
+303 DVIKVSPFQ
-312 LRVGIR
+312 VRVGIR

-323 PAIFDLR
+323 PAMFDLR
-330 PGDAASTLLQYA
+330 AGDHASVLLNYA
-342 GGFTDKAMKNFVR
+342 GGFTDKAMKSFVR
-355 VKRWGTANREVLT
+355 VKRWGSANREVLT
-368 VPFTQL
+368 VPFSQL
-374 DRFQLLSGDTLYVDS
+374 DKFELLSGDTLYVDS

-395 NRVVIAGA
+395 NRVVISGA

-416 QLSTLLQMAQPNEM
+416 QLSKLLQLAQPNEM

-437 IIRKQEDYTPSYIP
+437 IIRKQEDFTPSYIP
-451 FSIKDVQ
+451 FSIKEVQ
-458 AGKFNI
+458 AGSFNI
-464 NLQREDSIH
+464 NLQREDSVH
-473 IFKLEDLREA
+473 IFKIDELREV

-489 GEVNRPDTYLFA
+489 GEVNRPDTYNYA
-501 SGMRIQ
+501 AGMRIQ

-529 RLRKS
+529 RLRKTNS
-534 NNALDTAVYAVIK
+534 VTDTAVYAVIK
-547 SIDLQQGIGL
+547 SIDLQKGIGI
-557 VQNELDFLLEPFD
+557 QSNELDFILEPFD
-570 MVSVRKSP
+570 IVSIRKSP
-578 SYKEQITVSVEGEVM
+578 TYKEQITVSIEGEVM
-593 YPGTYTLAGNRE
+593 YPGTYTLSGNRE

-617 KQAAYAQGAILV
+617 KQAAYAPGAILV

-648 SLVNSQGRGAAPVLS
+648 SLVNSQGRGGAPVLS

-689 QALQQPGTMEDLFL
+689 QALQLPGSMEDLFL

-727 QQLAYR
+727 QQLAFR
-733 QGMTVRNLI
+733 EGMTVRNLI

-782 PGSEIYVPARRESR
+782 PGSEIYVPARRDTR

>member
-1 MNRMYRYIVFCLVGL
+1 MLRYSIVIL
-16 LAVFAVQAQQ
+16 LGIFSLSVLHAQQ

-39 LQLIS
+39 LQLIA

-68 QILLLKKRMA
+68 QILMLKKRMA

-90 ASYNNKTDA
+90 AAYNNKTDA

-127 EEIFDNLDL
+127 EEMFDNLDL

-155 DQIVVDIFGLSE
+155 DQLVVDVFGLSE

-207 TIYPAITGGKTRVAV
+207 AIYPAIASGKTRVAV

-270 VSLIRAGKKVVELD
+270 VALIRAGKKVVDLD

-297 VLLQDD
+297 QLLQDD
-303 DVIRVSPFQ
+303 DVIKVSPFQ
-312 LRVGIR
+312 VRVGIR

-323 PAIFDLR
+323 PAMFDLR
-330 PGDAASTLLQYA
+330 AGDHASVLLNYA
-342 GGFTDKAMKNFVR
+342 GGFTDKAMKSFVR
-355 VKRWGTANREVLT
+355 VKRWGSANREVLT
-368 VPFTQL
+368 VPFSQL
-374 DRFQLLSGDTLYVDS
+374 DKFELLSGDTLYVDS

-395 NRVVIAGA
+395 NRVVISGA

-416 QLSTLLQMAQPNEM
+416 QLSKLLQLAQPNEM

-437 IIRKQEDYTPSYIP
+437 IIRKQEDFTPSYIP
-451 FSIKDVQ
+451 FSIKEVQ
-458 AGKFNI
+458 AGSFNI
-464 NLQREDSIH
+464 NLQREDSVH
-473 IFKLEDLREA
+473 IFKIDELREV

-489 GEVNRPDTYLFA
+489 GEVNRPDTYNYA
-501 SGMRIQ
+501 AGMRIQ

-529 RLRKS
+529 RLRKANS
-534 NNALDTAVYAVIK
+534 VTDTAVYAVIK
-547 SIDLQQGIGL
+547 SIDLQKGIGI
-557 VQNELDFLLEPFD
+557 QSNELDFILEPFD
-570 MVSVRKSP
+570 IVSIRKSP
-578 SYKEQITVSVEGEVM
+578 TYKEQITVSIEGEVM
-593 YPGTYTLAGNRE
+593 YPGTYTLSGNRE

-617 KQAAYAQGAILV
+617 KQAAYAPGAILV

-689 QALQQPGTMEDLFL
+689 QALQLPGSMEDLFL

-727 QQLAYR
+727 QQLAFR
-733 QGMTVRNLI
+733 EGMTVRNLI

-782 PGSEIYVPARRESR
+782 PGSEIYVPARRDTR

>member
-1 MNRMYRYIVFCLVGL
+1 MLRYSIVIL
-16 LAVFAVQAQQ
+16 LGIFSLSILHAQQ

-68 QILLLKKRMA
+68 QILMLKKRMA

-90 ASYNNKTDA
+90 AAYNNKTDA

-127 EEIFDNLDL
+127 EEMFDNLDL

-155 DQIVVDIFGLSE
+155 DQLVVDVFGLSE

-207 TIYPAITGGKTRVAV
+207 AIYPAIASGKTRVAV

-270 VSLIRAGKKVVELD
+270 VALIRAGKKVVDLD

-297 VLLQDD
+297 QILQDD
-303 DVIRVSPFQ
+303 DVIKVSPFQ
-312 LRVGIR
+312 VRVGIR

-323 PAIFDLR
+323 PAMFDLR
-330 PGDAASTLLQYA
+330 AGDHASVLLNYA
-342 GGFTDKAMKNFVR
+342 GGFTDKAMKSFVR
-355 VKRWGTANREVLT
+355 VKRWGSANREVLT
-368 VPFTQL
+368 VPFSQL
-374 DRFQLLSGDTLYVDS
+374 DKFELLSGDTLYVDS

-395 NRVVIAGA
+395 NRVVISGA

-416 QLSTLLQMAQPNEM
+416 QLSKLLQLAQPNEM

-437 IIRKQEDYTPSYIP
+437 IIRKQEDFTPSYIP
-451 FSIKDVQ
+451 FSIKEVQ
-458 AGKFNI
+458 AGSFNI
-464 NLQREDSIH
+464 NLQREDSVH
-473 IFKLEDLREA
+473 IFKIDELREV

-489 GEVNRPDTYLFA
+489 GEVNRPDTYNYA
-501 SGMRIQ
+501 AGMRIQ

-529 RLRKS
+529 RLRKTNS
-534 NNALDTAVYAVIK
+534 VTDTAVYAVIK
-547 SIDLQQGIGL
+547 SIDLQKGIGI
-557 VQNELDFLLEPFD
+557 QSNELDFILEPFD
-570 MVSVRKSP
+570 IVSIRKSP
-578 SYKEQITVSVEGEVM
+578 TYKEQITVSIEGEVM
-593 YPGTYTLAGNRE
+593 YPGTYTLSGNRE

-617 KQAAYAQGAILV
+617 KQAAYAPGAILV

-648 SLVNSQGRGAAPVLS
+648 SLVNSQGRGGAPVLS

-689 QALQQPGTMEDLFL
+689 QALQLPGSMEDLFL

-727 QQLAYR
+727 QQLAFR
-733 QGMTVRNLI
+733 EGMTVRNLI

-782 PGSEIYVPARRESR
+782 PGSEIYVPARRDTR